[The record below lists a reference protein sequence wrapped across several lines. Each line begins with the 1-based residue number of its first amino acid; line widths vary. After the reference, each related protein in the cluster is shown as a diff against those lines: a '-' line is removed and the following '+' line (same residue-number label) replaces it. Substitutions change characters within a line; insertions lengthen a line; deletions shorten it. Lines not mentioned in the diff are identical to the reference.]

1 MIVRCPSACG
11 SSTGASG
18 SGAPP
23 PWLIGLA
30 GSSGASILSGGR
42 TYSTSGV
49 KGGVSS
55 SPSSSIIHSFSPVTL
70 LTGFGCFQGLCR
82 SSRMAACGCS
92 MRVSSVQR
100 FNLSKCTTNFFSRIA
115 TILQP
120 ISGISNP
127 LEHLPGSCPGVV

>member
-23 PWLIGLA
+23 PWLIDLA
-30 GSSGASILSGGR
+30 GSSGASILSRSGGR
-42 TYSTSGV
+42 TSSTSGV
-49 KGGVSS
+49 RGGVSS
-55 SPSSSIIHSFSPVTL
+55 SPFSSVIRSFGPVTL
-70 LTGFGCFQGLCR
+70 LTGFGYFQGLCR

-100 FNLSKCTTNFFSRIA
+100 FNLSKCTTNFFRG
-115 TILQP
+115 LRQ
-120 ISGISNP
+120 
-127 LEHLPGSCPGVV
+127 SCNR